1 MDLSNQA
8 ACGHGRKTDNGLTRQ
23 VSKGSSSSGF
33 VHPERTGSTGVP
45 QQATT
50 APWWLRDVPVTAD
63 EIRAT
68 TKGEIMQIQQE
79 FVRSASLELSV
90 LQQQEEELWGDSQA
104 QQSGDGGSDTPGSS
118 GLTRGGEA
126 ADHKPGSCDGSGAAV
141 GDRPQSSGDQRVF
154 TGSFF
159 YYGSPDLPEGVTPGS
174 VEARIYNL
182 VRTGI
187 GADTIYVPSA

>member
-1 MDLSNQA
+1 
-8 ACGHGRKTDNGLTRQ
+8 
-23 VSKGSSSSGF
+23 
-33 VHPERTGSTGVP
+33 
-45 QQATT
+45 
-50 APWWLRDVPVTAD
+50 
-63 EIRAT
+63 
-68 TKGEIMQIQQE
+68 MQIQQE